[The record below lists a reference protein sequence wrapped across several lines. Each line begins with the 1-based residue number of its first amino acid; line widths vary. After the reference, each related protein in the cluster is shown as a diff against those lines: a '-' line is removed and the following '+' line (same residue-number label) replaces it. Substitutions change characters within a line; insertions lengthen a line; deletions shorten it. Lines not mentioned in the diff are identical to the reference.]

1 MVALCDFDVRAVFLT
16 MRVLGSGCSSRGG
29 KPRQTPTLNLIP
41 KSTNVRAQL
50 RCDLEMNPPFS
61 RATAVIL
68 GNAEYWQYQD
78 TQEAS

>member
-50 RCDLEMNPPFS
+50 RCDLEMNPPFF
-61 RATAVIL
+61 IL